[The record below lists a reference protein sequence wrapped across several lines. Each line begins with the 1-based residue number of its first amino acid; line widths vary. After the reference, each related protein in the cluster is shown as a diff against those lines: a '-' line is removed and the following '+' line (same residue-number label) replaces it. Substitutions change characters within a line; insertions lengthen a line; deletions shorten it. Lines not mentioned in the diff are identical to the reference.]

1 MASQSSSF
9 RYGSNSQFGHSFD
22 ALQTSRHPRQGLSR
36 EIHRV
41 GFHFPSVT
49 VEKACDSLGVT
60 LSNSGRVLQSNFA
73 YLEDG
78 QDGQEHEGKR
88 STKQKNKKA
97 GNRSQQPAL
106 DISLPQAVIDTS
118 ARETIRDLFPNIPNQ
133 DLHAIVG
140 RSFQKV
146 TFHSQRDSRH

>member
-1 MASQSSSF
+1 MIVH
-9 RYGSNSQFGHSFD
+9 RFD
-22 ALQTSRHPRQGLSR
+22 ALQTSRNPRQGLSR

-60 LSNSGRVLQSNFA
+60 LLDSGRVLQSNFA
-73 YLEDG
+73 HLD
-78 QDGQEHEGKR
+78 DGQEHDGR
-88 STKQKNKKA
+88 RPIKQKKQKA
-97 GNRSQQPAL
+97 GSRNAQPVL
-106 DISLPQAVIDTS
+106 DITLPQAVIDTT

-133 DLHAIVG
+133 DLHVVVG

-146 TFHSQRDSRH
+146 IYQFQSNAKH

>member
-1 MASQSSSF
+1 MTNRCKKLAREDGFTVFIVSVGFKAQLRS
-9 RYGSNSQFGHSFD
+9 HFD
-22 ALQTSRHPRQGLSR
+22 TLQTSRHPRQGLSI

-73 YLEDG
+73 HLEDG
-78 QDGQEHEGKR
+78 QDHDGR
-88 STKQKNKKA
+88 RPTKQKKQKSRTRNA
-97 GNRSQQPAL
+97 HPVL

-133 DLHAIVG
+133 DLHVIVG

-146 TFHSQRDSRH
+146 T

>member
-1 MASQSSSF
+1 M
-9 RYGSNSQFGHSFD
+9 NNVVD

-60 LSNSGRVLQSNFA
+60 LLNSGRVLQSNFA
-73 YLEDG
+73 HLEDR
-78 QDGQEHEGKR
+78 QEHEDR
-88 STKQKNKKA
+88 RPTKQKKQKLGIRNA
-97 GNRSQQPAL
+97 QPAL

-118 ARETIRDLFPNIPNQ
+118 ARETIRDLFPNIPDH
-133 DLHAIVG
+133 DLHIVVG

-146 TFHSQRDSRH
+146 IPYI

>member
-1 MASQSSSF
+1 M
-9 RYGSNSQFGHSFD
+9 NNIVD

-60 LSNSGRVLQSNFA
+60 LLNSGRVLQSNFA
-73 YLEDG
+73 HLEDG
-78 QDGQEHEGKR
+78 QEHDDR
-88 STKQKNKKA
+88 RPTKQKKQKPGVRNA
-97 GNRSQQPAL
+97 QPAL

-118 ARETIRDLFPNIPNQ
+118 ARETIRDLFPNIPDH
-133 DLHAIVG
+133 DLHIVVG

-146 TFHSQRDSRH
+146 VSYI